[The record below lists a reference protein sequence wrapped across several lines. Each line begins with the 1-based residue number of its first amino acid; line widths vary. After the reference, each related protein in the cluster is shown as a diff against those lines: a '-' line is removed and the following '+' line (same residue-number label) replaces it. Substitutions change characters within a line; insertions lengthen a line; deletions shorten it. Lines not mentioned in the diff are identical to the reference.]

1 LNSADARRYSHFM
14 MWRRV
19 RALLASKP
27 VLWALLALPAAGLL
41 FLYASGARW
50 PDELT
55 GPSGEWSARFLILAL
70 SLTPLA
76 QLVPGSA
83 AVRWLLARRRAFG
96 VASFL
101 YAVLHL
107 GFYATDMGT
116 LAAMLDEL
124 PLAGIWTGWAAL
136 LLMLPLALTSTDAAM
151 RAMRR
156 GWKRLQRLAYPAAL
170 LTLAHWIVVHNG
182 WAEALLWFAPLAALQ
197 LVRLI
202 RLIPASSQP
211 KEKTA

>member
-1 LNSADARRYSHFM
+1 M

-19 RALLASKP
+19 PRSLAGKP
-27 VLWALLALPAAGLL
+27 LLWALLALPAARLL
-41 FLYASGARW
+41 HLYATGARW

-55 GPSGEWSARFLILAL
+55 GQSGEWSARFLILAL

-76 QLVPGSA
+76 QLLPRNG
-83 AVRWLLARRRAFG
+83 AVRWLLARRRAIG

-107 GFYATDMGT
+107 AFYAIDMGA
-116 LAAMLDEL
+116 LAAIVDEL
-124 PLAGIWTGWAAL
+124 ALTGIWTGWAAL
-136 LLMLPLALTSTDAAM
+136 LLMLPLALTSTDRAM

-170 LTLAHWIVVHNG
+170 LTLAHWSVVHNG
-182 WAEALLWFAPLAALQ
+182 WAEALLWFAPLTALQ

-202 RLIPASSQP
+202 RLVPASSQP